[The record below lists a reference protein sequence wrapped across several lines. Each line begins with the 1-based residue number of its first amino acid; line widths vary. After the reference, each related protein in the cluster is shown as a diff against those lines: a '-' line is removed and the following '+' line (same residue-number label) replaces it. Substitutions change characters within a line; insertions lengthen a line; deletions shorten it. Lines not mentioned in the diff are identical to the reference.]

1 MKQNIIFCDGG
12 LSNRLNTLIFALI
25 LKSKFGGNWAISWPI
40 NNWCGAKFNTLF
52 SVEMPV
58 YEHPLGYFKDNE
70 NDYILIMH
78 ENQKDFK
85 EDLIKYQKHFTNY
98 QQYGDLLLSEK
109 PIVYYHHL
117 IPSFADSNDINEGLK
132 FLKIKPE
139 ILIAAYS
146 FCVHNQ
152 INESVLGLHIRKT
165 DFGNTVD
172 DEALYK
178 IASNSDNK
186 FFVCSDDE
194 IVNDRFEKLM
204 NCFVYKKKYYPEKM
218 IDDTHWNDTTTDDQG
233 RIYNFNINRSA
244 QSVSEALVDLL
255 ILSKTTHIL
264 TSNSTFLRMAMILKS
279 INYFKF

>member
-12 LSNRLNTLIFALI
+12 LSNRLNILIFALI

-52 SVEMPV
+52 SAEMPV

-85 EDLIKYQKHFTNY
+85 VDLIKYQKHFTNY

-109 PIVYYHHL
+109 PIIYYHHL

-178 IASNSDNK
+178 IASNSDHK

-194 IVNDRFEKLM
+194 IVNDRFAKLM
-204 NCFVYKKKYYPEKM
+204 NCFVFKKKYYPEKM
-218 IDDTHWNDTTTDDQG
+218 IDDTHWNDLTTDDQG

-244 QSVSEALVDLL
+244 QSVNEALVDLL